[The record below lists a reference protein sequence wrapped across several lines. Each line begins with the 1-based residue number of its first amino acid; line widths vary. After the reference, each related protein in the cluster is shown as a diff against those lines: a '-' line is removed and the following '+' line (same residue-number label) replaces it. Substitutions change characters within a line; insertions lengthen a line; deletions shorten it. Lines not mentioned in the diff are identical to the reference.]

1 MSIRIRQL
9 VLAVHDLEASRAELE
24 EAFGIEEAYRDPGV
38 GKYHLHNV
46 LLPVGTDFLELV
58 SPLAD
63 EAPAA
68 RYLKHVGSEG
78 GYMLIVQVDDWDAA
92 VQRVERAGVRIVEQA
107 HREQPGRGEV
117 QKGWHIH
124 PADVPGAI
132 VSFDW
137 AEPADAWHWAGEDWR
152 RHVRTDRVTGFAG
165 AAISTRDPEPLAA
178 RWHEVL
184 GGELDRDVLH
194 LDGTVVRFEPW
205 ERDYARM
212 TAIELRA
219 ADHRDAGKTVPIR
232 GVDFRLV

>member
-1 MSIRIRQL
+1 VTARIRQL
-9 VLAVHDLEASRAELE
+9 VLAVHDLEPARAELE
-24 EAFGIEEAYRDPGV
+24 EAFGLEEAYRDPGV

-46 LLPVGTDFLELV
+46 LLPVGHDFLELV

-68 RYLKHVGSEG
+68 RYLKQVGSEG

-92 VQRVERAGVRIVEQA
+92 VRRVDAAGVRIVEKA
-107 HREQPGRGEV
+107 ERGDV

-137 AEPADAWHWAGEDWR
+137 AEPPDAWHWAGEDWR
-152 RHVRTDRVTGFAG
+152 RHVRTGRVTGFAG
-165 AAISTRDPEPLAA
+165 AAISTPAPDELAA

-184 GGELDRDVLH
+184 GGELDGSVLR

-205 ERDYARM
+205 RRDYARM
-212 TAIELRA
+212 TAIELQA
-219 ADHRDAGKTVPIR
+219 ADRGEAGETVPIR

>member
-1 MSIRIRQL
+1 MSVRIRQL

-68 RYLKHVGSEG
+68 RYLKQVGSEG
-78 GYMLIVQVDDWDAA
+78 GYMLVVQVDDWDEA
-92 VQRVERAGVRIVEQA
+92 VRRVELAGVRIVERA
-107 HREQPGRGEV
+107 ERGGV

-137 AEPADAWHWAGEDWR
+137 AEPPEAWHWAGEDWE
-152 RHVRTDRVTGFAG
+152 RHVRTERVTGFGG
-165 AAISTRDPEPLAA
+165 AAISTPEPERLAA
-178 RWHEVL
+178 RWNEVL
-184 GGELDRDVLH
+184 GGELDGDVLH

-212 TAIELRA
+212 TAIELLAAERA
-219 ADHRDAGKTVPIR
+219 AAGETRRIR

>member
-1 MSIRIRQL
+1 MSVRIRQL
-9 VLAVHDLEASRAELE
+9 VLAVHDLEAARAEHE
-24 EAFGIEEAYRDPGV
+24 DAFEIEEAYRDPGV

-68 RYLKHVGSEG
+68 RYLKQVGSEG
-78 GYMLIVQVDDWDAA
+78 GYMLIVQVDDWDDA
-92 VQRVERAGVRIVEQA
+92 VRRVEQAGVRIVEKA
-107 HREQPGRGEV
+107 ERGDV

-137 AEPADAWHWAGEDWR
+137 ADPPEAWHWAGEDWQ

-165 AAISTRDPEPLAA
+165 AAISTSDPERLAA

-184 GGELDRDVLH
+184 GGELDGAQLR

-212 TAIELRA
+212 TAIDLRA
-219 ADHRDAGKTVPIR
+219 ANRSDADRSVSIR
-232 GVDFRLV
+232 GVEFRLV

>member
-1 MSIRIRQL
+1 VTVRIRQL
-9 VLAVHDLEASRAELE
+9 VLAVHELEAAREELE
-24 EAFGIEEAYRDPGV
+24 DAFGIEEAYRDAGV
-38 GKYHLHNV
+38 AKYHLHNV

-58 SPLAD
+58 SPLGD

-68 RYLKHVGSEG
+68 RYLEQVGSEG
-78 GYMLIVQVDDWDAA
+78 GYMLIVQVDDWDEA
-92 VQRVERAGVRIVEQA
+92 VRRVEQAGVRIVERA
-107 HREQPGRGEV
+107 ERGHV

-137 AEPADAWHWAGEDWR
+137 ADPPEAWHWAGEDWE
-152 RHVRTDRVTGFAG
+152 RHVRTERVTGFAG
-165 AAISTRDPEPLAA
+165 AAISTREPETLAA
-178 RWHEVL
+178 CWHEVL
-184 GGELDRDVLH
+184 GGELDGDVLR

-212 TAIELRA
+212 TAIELLA
-219 ADHRDAGKTVPIR
+219 ADRAEAGKTVLIR